1 MPLRDHV
8 QVRWVWRTPL
18 DKSQPHWSAWYTGLS
33 EQFMQVGARGE
44 NRARLGFRVGWG
56 TDRCSCHQGC
66 TCGQLEGEQGSPDRT
81 AIATQHCQIPLPSR
95 CCCGCLSQ
103 VPCPKMLLL
112 AGTDRLDKV
121 LTIGQMQG
129 KFQLAVL
136 PMAGHAIQVRW
147 RHGHSDTCTG
157 AGGAA

>member
-1 MPLRDHV
+1 MPLRDRV

-33 EQFMQVGARGE
+33 EQFMQVGAEGKGRE
-44 NRARLGFRVGWG
+44 GWG
-56 TDRCSCHQGC
+56 AVWGRG
-66 TCGQLEGEQGSPDRT
+66 GARAAVVRAAGEQGSRKVPNGLLRPL
-81 AIATQHCQIPLPSR
+81 HCQTPLPPR
-95 CCCGCLSQ
+95 CCCGCLCQ

-136 PMAGHAIQVRW
+136 PMAGHAIQVRQ
-147 RHGHSDTCTG
+147 RHGHSGACIG